1 MTTYE
6 QRRDRR
12 EKAPFAQK
20 SGRTDLITRQEAA
33 DIMGMSLRSVTRFA
47 TLGYLTKFRD
57 ARGQIRFAPEQV
69 RAMGYFEAEPKP
81 GRPGKESRDKP
92 IRPEG
97 YSQKARKN
105 ECGKFHPSDDVTR
118 WCTLDEDH
126 SSDHWDG
133 TDSWP
138 PG

>member
-69 RAMGYFEAEPKP
+69 RAMGYMEAETKP
-81 GRPGKESRDKP
+81 GRP
-92 IRPEG
+92 
-97 YSQKARKN
+97 
-105 ECGKFHPSDDVTR
+105 
-118 WCTLDEDH
+118 
-126 SSDHWDG
+126 
-133 TDSWP
+133 